1 MASILQIA
9 HPQWGRRVARVQG
22 DSLDILES
30 PSAYALARSALESEQ
45 PLLDLV
51 AGAPSSQSVSYD
63 DVYTGSSEWAM
74 LPAFDHPD
82 EPARCLVAGTGL
94 THMASAANRQAM
106 HEEETGAPSSNREE
120 EGLTDSMRM
129 FRWGVEGGRP
139 EAGSIGVAPEWFYK
153 GPGSVV
159 RGHGDP
165 LDVPTY
171 ADDGGEEPEIAGCYL
186 IDKNG
191 NPRRVGFAI
200 GNEFADHVME
210 KKNYLYLAPSKLR
223 DCALGPELVLDGD
236 FGDVRGTVH
245 IERGGDT
252 LWSRTIV
259 TGEANMSHSLANLE
273 HHHFKYAIHRRPGD
287 AHIHFYGADGFSF
300 GEGVTL
306 ENGDVM
312 AVTWEGFGRA
322 LRNPLRIDAGSDPF
336 VPVLPV

>member
-1 MASILQIA
+1 M
-9 HPQWGRRVARVQG
+9 
-22 DSLDILES
+22 
-30 PSAYALARSALESEQ
+30 
-45 PLLDLV
+45 
-51 AGAPSSQSVSYD
+51 
-63 DVYTGSSEWAM
+63 
-74 LPAFDHPD
+74 
-82 EPARCLVAGTGL
+82 
-94 THMASAANRQAM
+94 
-106 HEEETGAPSSNREE
+106 
-120 EGLTDSMRM
+120 
-129 FRWGVEGGRP
+129 
-139 EAGSIGVAPEWFYK
+139 
-153 GPGSVV
+153 
-159 RGHGDP
+159 
-165 LDVPTY
+165 
-171 ADDGGEEPEIAGCYL
+171 
-186 IDKNG
+186 
-191 NPRRVGFAI
+191 
-200 GNEFADHVME
+200 
-210 KKNYLYLAPSKLR
+210 
-223 DCALGPELVLDGD
+223 LDGD